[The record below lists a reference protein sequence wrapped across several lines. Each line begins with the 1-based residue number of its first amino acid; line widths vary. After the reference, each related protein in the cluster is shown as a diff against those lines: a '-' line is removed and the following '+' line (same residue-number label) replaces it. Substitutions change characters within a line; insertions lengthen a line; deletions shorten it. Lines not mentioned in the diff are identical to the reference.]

1 MGFLEGKAALVTGG
15 TRGIGRAIV
24 ESLLS
29 EGCNVV
35 MNGRSPAKGQA
46 TAEEIGAGDRL
57 TFLAADVTT
66 SEACFGLVDGTIERY
81 GQIDILV
88 NNAGGSGGSAPI
100 WEMEEAEW
108 QNVLN
113 WNLNHPMWTTKR
125 SIPDMLTRQWGRII
139 NISSIYG
146 KMSLPTVSH
155 YVTTKHGLNGFT
167 KAVAAEVGPMGIT
180 VNAIC
185 PGFIRTDIFESE
197 GPVTAAAMGMEFEDW
212 VTMVTQTSMTKKV
225 NEASQVGAMALLLCS
240 EAGAG
245 ITGAALNVDGGSC
258 PY

>member
-139 NISSIYG
+139 NIF
-146 KMSLPTVSH
+146 P
-155 YVTTKHGLNGFT
+155 
-167 KAVAAEVGPMGIT
+167 
-180 VNAIC
+180 
-185 PGFIRTDIFESE
+185 
-197 GPVTAAAMGMEFEDW
+197 
-212 VTMVTQTSMTKKV
+212 
-225 NEASQVGAMALLLCS
+225 
-240 EAGAG
+240 
-245 ITGAALNVDGGSC
+245 
-258 PY
+258 